1 MATINYAQKEIS
13 CKIVYYGPG
22 LGGKTTNLQYIYKTL
37 PNENRGELVSL
48 ATQQD
53 RTLFFDFLPMDLG
66 KIKGFNTK
74 FHLYTVPGQVYY
86 NATRKLVLRGVD
98 GIVFVADSQ
107 RDRMDENLKSFQNLK
122 DNLVEYNYSLETT
135 PWVIQYNKRDL
146 ENIFSIQELET
157 LLNESKVQYFESVAT
172 SGQGVKQT
180 LKAISSQILERLKV
194 VTEEAPVGVASLN
207 VDSAK
212 AEPEVRKPVESI
224 PQVDLKPEKPEKP
237 IISERKEV
245 GKAPYIF
252 TEEDPLSG
260 LLPIEQRCLVYWKS
274 VPIGSASL
282 KLLDFQ
288 SSASRVR
295 YRLKGELKILAFF
308 RHMLDRRL
316 IYRGK
321 RSKVI
326 SGRQKYFFYLTD
338 PPESRAPL
346 ADPFS
351 IWIDEEHKNSFYL
364 SYEARYGKIWVIPHD
379 RKRIKL
385 EE

>member
-37 PNENRGELVSL
+37 PTENRGELVSL

-86 NATRKLVLRGVD
+86 NATRKLVLRGAD
-98 GIVFVADSQ
+98 GIIFVADSQ

-122 DNLVEYNYSLETT
+122 ENLKEYNYSLDNI
-135 PWVIQYNKRDL
+135 PWVIQYNKRDM
-146 ENIFSIQELET
+146 ENIFSVEELQT
-157 LLNESKVQYFESVAT
+157 LLNEMKVISFESVAT
-172 SGQGVKQT
+172 TGLGVKQA

-194 VTEEAPVGVASLN
+194 VTEETPEGVTSLTINPSNTDTELKQPLEPLPSVG
-207 VDSAK
+207 
-212 AEPEVRKPVESI
+212 
-224 PQVDLKPEKPEKP
+224 LKPGKTPTP
-237 IISERKEV
+237 ERKAI
-245 GKAPYIF
+245 GKAPYLF
-252 TEEDPLSG
+252 TDENPLTG
-260 LLPIEQRCLVYWKS
+260 LLPIEQRCQVFWKGIF
-274 VPIGSASL
+274 IGSASL
-282 KLLDFQ
+282 KLLNFQ

-295 YRLKGELKILAFF
+295 YRLKGKLKILAFF
-308 RHMLDRRL
+308 RHILDRKL

-321 RSKVI
+321 RSKVV
-326 SGRQKYFFYLTD
+326 SGKQKYFFYLTD

-351 IWIDEEHKNSFYL
+351 IWIDEEHQRSFFL
-364 SYEARYGKIWVIPHD
+364 SYESRYGKIWVIPHD
-379 RKRIKL
+379 QKRLKL
-385 EE
+385 AE

>member
-22 LGGKTTNLQYIYKTL
+22 LGGKTTNLQYIYKIL

-122 DNLVEYNYSLETT
+122 DNLKEYNYSLDSI

-146 ENIFSIQELET
+146 ENIFSVQELET
-157 LLNESKVQYFESVAT
+157 LLNEGRIINFESVAT
-172 SGQGVKQT
+172 TGQGVKQT

-194 VTEEAPVGVASLN
+194 VTEETPEGVSSLTI
-207 VDSAK
+207 DSSK
-212 AEPEVRKPVESI
+212 TDTGINQPAEPLPR
-224 PQVDLKPEKPEKP
+224 VDLKPGKPPLPE
-237 IISERKEV
+237 
-245 GKAPYIF
+245 GKGIGKSPYIF
-252 TEEDPLSG
+252 TEEDPLTG
-260 LLPIEQRCLVYWKS
+260 LLPIKQKCLVYWKGI
-274 VPIGSASL
+274 PIGSASL

-308 RHMLDRRL
+308 RHMLDRKL

-321 RSKVI
+321 RSKIV
-326 SGRQKYFFYLTD
+326 SGKQKYFFYLTD

-351 IWIDEEHKNSFYL
+351 IWIDEEHQKSFYL
-364 SYEARYGKIWVIPHD
+364 SYDSRYGKIWVIPYDQKHL
-379 RKRIKL
+379 RL
-385 EE
+385 AE

>member
-22 LGGKTTNLQYIYKTL
+22 LGGKTTNLQFIYKTL
-37 PNENRGELVSL
+37 PTENRGELVSL

-122 DNLVEYNYSLETT
+122 DNLQEYNYSLESV

-146 ENIFSIQELET
+146 ENIFSIQELDT
-157 LLNESKVQYFESVAT
+157 LLNEGKVASFESVAT
-172 SGQGVKQT
+172 TGEGVKQT
-180 LKAISSQILERLKV
+180 LKAMSSLILERLKV
-194 VTEEAPVGVASLN
+194 VTEETPEGVSSLTI
-207 VDSAK
+207 DSSTIEKDIPIRPESPAQISAK
-212 AEPEVRKPVESI
+212 PERPPAAKKKPPS
-224 PQVDLKPEKPEKP
+224 QNTF
-237 IISERKEV
+237 
-245 GKAPYIF
+245 IF
-252 TEEDPLSG
+252 TEEEPLKG
-260 LLPIEQRCLVYWKS
+260 LLPIEQKCLVYWKS
-274 VPIGSASL
+274 LPVGSALL
-282 KLLDFQ
+282 KIQDYP
-288 SSASRVR
+288 SSGSRIR
-295 YRLKGELKILAFF
+295 YRLKGKLKILAFF
-308 RHMLDRRL
+308 GYMLDRKL
-316 IYRGK
+316 IFRGK
-321 RSKVI
+321 RSKI
-326 SGRQKYFFYLTD
+326 LSGRQKYFFYLTD

-351 IWIDEEHKNSFYL
+351 IWIDEAEQRNFYL
-364 SYEARYGKIWVIPHD
+364 SYDSRYGKIWLIPHD
-379 RKRIKL
+379 RKRLKL